1 MRSVDELLAQHKS
14 SPPSFTIHLYPEHWT
29 LNNGSKFLYN
39 NQVAVRSAACRI
51 GFALTKPLSRCSM
64 ISERRGYLQTFWSYL
79 TLQTCPFTMVSV
91 CSRVAIFTNEVMD
104 CAGCM
109 IVELLDYRPVKAK
122 DPVLV
127 NPERSRVVLTPNSE
141 TLWAD
146 LCLMNVKAEN
156 VWTDRDALEVEARIL
171 VRI

>member
-1 MRSVDELLAQHKS
+1 
-14 SPPSFTIHLYPEHWT
+14 
-29 LNNGSKFLYN
+29 
-39 NQVAVRSAACRI
+39 
-51 GFALTKPLSRCSM
+51 
-64 ISERRGYLQTFWSYL
+64 
-79 TLQTCPFTMVSV
+79 
-91 CSRVAIFTNEVMD
+91 
-104 CAGCM
+104 M

-127 NPERSRVVLTPNSE
+127 NPERSRVVLSPNSE